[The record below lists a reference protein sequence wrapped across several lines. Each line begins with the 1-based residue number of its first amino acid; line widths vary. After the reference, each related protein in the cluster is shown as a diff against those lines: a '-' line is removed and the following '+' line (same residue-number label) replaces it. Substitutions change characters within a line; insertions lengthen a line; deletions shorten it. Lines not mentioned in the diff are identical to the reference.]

1 MHFSFCSSS
10 LPVRIGTA
18 KTGRTDPSV
27 LPRVGRPGGHSRAD
41 TPVPIPNTAV
51 KRPHADGTTVFR
63 GRVGSRRAFLFAQ
76 IPACLLPVHDTWYI
90 GYYPRGSYGLLQ
102 VRDHTGLLV
111 FYVPLPFVRLL
122 MMEFPGEG
130 YDFILCVP
138 RSEILHQNVYTLN
151 SSVIF
156 SPGILQSFSQA
167 YPLLLPDVQLCETVN
182 NRLIWISYIFLEDVG
197 KIWLLWYIAKISA
210 EIEEKPLSIRTVQAT
225 MGCIPFDLLILNV
238 QLVNVL
244 TAQIYPA
251 DIAIIDGEFAYIGK
265 ALAIHS
271 ADKYFDAE
279 GAFAVPGY
287 IDSHMHIES
296 SMMTPAN
303 FARAVVPMGTTT
315 VAADPHEIA
324 NVLGERGVQLLADRS
339 HGLPLHIHIMAPSTI
354 PSAPGFETSG
364 ANIGPD
370 EVLSML
376 SYPGVLGLGEVMD
389 FNGVISAD
397 PKMLAIID
405 TAKQQGVLLDGHVPT
420 LRGYQLQAF
429 IASGIDADHT
439 YMNPSIVEEKL
450 QNGMAV
456 QIQERFFSSEL
467 MAYLNQM
474 PVQDRIMLVTDDV
487 PISRLAQQ
495 GHVDA
500 LLRHAVALGLD
511 PIKAIRYVTINAAN
525 RLRLNHTGAIAPGYR
540 ADLVLIED
548 LSLFRALSVFSDGR
562 LVAQNSSLI
571 VPSEA
576 QPFPLEAFHTMHLDF
591 VSTSD
596 FTIKAQGHRALVNVI
611 MQDGRTS
618 RTTHRQE
625 SLPVI
630 EGLLQQDKLMKMT
643 IFERHSGCGA
653 CSHGLIGNMEQFAG
667 AIATSYAHDCHNLIV
682 YSANDA
688 DAVIAANTVISTQGG
703 VAAVLHGVVLASIA
717 LPIAGLL
724 CEEGMD
730 QVYENFAVID
740 RAAQEQLHLN
750 HEETLTFITLM
761 PLAVSP
767 EIKLTDKGL
776 LDVINKRFIPLIAS
790 CIDENGNQ
798 VACSKSPIQG
808 EV

>member
-1 MHFSFCSSS
+1 M
-10 LPVRIGTA
+10 
-18 KTGRTDPSV
+18 
-27 LPRVGRPGGHSRAD
+27 
-41 TPVPIPNTAV
+41 
-51 KRPHADGTTVFR
+51 
-63 GRVGSRRAFLFAQ
+63 
-76 IPACLLPVHDTWYI
+76 
-90 GYYPRGSYGLLQ
+90 
-102 VRDHTGLLV
+102 
-111 FYVPLPFVRLL
+111 
-122 MMEFPGEG
+122 
-130 YDFILCVP
+130 
-138 RSEILHQNVYTLN
+138 
-151 SSVIF
+151 
-156 SPGILQSFSQA
+156 
-167 YPLLLPDVQLCETVN
+167 
-182 NRLIWISYIFLEDVG
+182 
-197 KIWLLWYIAKISA
+197 
-210 EIEEKPLSIRTVQAT
+210 SIRTVQAT
-225 MGCIPFDLLILNV
+225 MGCIPFDTLILNV
-238 QLVNVL
+238 QVVNVL
-244 TAQIYPA
+244 TAKIYSA
-251 DIAIIDGEFAYIGK
+251 DIAIVDGEFAYIGK

-271 ADKYFDAE
+271 ADTYFDAE

-303 FARAVVPMGTTT
+303 FARAVVPLGTTT

-339 HGLPLHIHIMAPSTI
+339 RDLPLHIHIMAPSTI

-364 ANIGPD
+364 ASIGPD
-370 EVLSML
+370 EVTRML

-389 FNGVISAD
+389 FNGVISGD
-397 PKMLAIID
+397 PKMLAIIEA
-405 TAKQQGVLLDGHVPT
+405 AKQQGVLLDGHVPT
-420 LRGYQLQAF
+420 LRGNQLQAF

-439 YMNPSIVEEKL
+439 YMDPSIVEEKL

-456 QIQERFFSSEL
+456 QIQERFFTSEL
-467 MAYLNQM
+467 MAYLNQA

-500 LLRHAVALGLD
+500 LLRHAVALDLD
-511 PIKAIRYVTINAAN
+511 PIKAVRYVTINAAN
-525 RLRLNHTGAIAPGYR
+525 RLRLYHTGAIAPGYG

-548 LSLFRALSVFSDGR
+548 LSKFKALLVFSDGR
-562 LVAQNSSLI
+562 LVAKDTSMV

-576 QPFPLEAFHTMHLDF
+576 KPFPSDAFHTMHLDP
-591 VSTSD
+591 VSASA
-596 FTIKAQGHRALVNVI
+596 FKIKAQGRLALVNII

-618 RTTHRQE
+618 RTTKSQVK
-625 SLPVI
+625 LPVI
-630 EGLLQQDKLMKMT
+630 DGLLQQENLMKMS
-643 IFERHSGCGA
+643 IFERHSGRGP
-653 CSHGLIGNMEQFAG
+653 CSHGLIGNMEEFKG

-688 DAVIAANTVISTQGG
+688 DAVLAANTVISTQGG
-703 VAAVLHGVVLASIA
+703 VAAVLDGVVLGSIA

-724 CEEGMD
+724 CEDEIDKVAGT
-730 QVYENFAVID
+730 FAIID

-776 LDVINKRFIPLIAS
+776 LDVINKRFIPLIES
-790 CIDENGNQ
+790 YINKDGNE
-798 VACSKSPIQG
+798 VACTKSLMQG